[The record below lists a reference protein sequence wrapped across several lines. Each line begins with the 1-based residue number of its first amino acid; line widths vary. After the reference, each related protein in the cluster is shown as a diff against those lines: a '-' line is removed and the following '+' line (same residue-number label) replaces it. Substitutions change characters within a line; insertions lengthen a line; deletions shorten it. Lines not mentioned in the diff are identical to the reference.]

1 MITVPLHIVDAD
13 STPITKQQIHQHVA
27 YLNSVYNP
35 QGVAFTFDDQVDY
48 VSKAADPDWINQ
60 KNNVIEKYAYGLH
73 GKLLLVL
80 AGGGFGGDGTVF
92 RALAGKG
99 TQVGFDVGAR
109 GIAHEIG
116 HTLCLQHAFREN
128 ITDAWPQGKTP
139 DPGWRSFSDL
149 FKEWVNPSGVLDPGG
164 FQAYLERV
172 LDGDAEANGCF
183 FPVEDTPLSMHVIN
197 SVDPVVFRQQSY
209 LLKGTLSLG
218 TEAVTYNILPDQH
231 NVMGYYLGYPELPL
245 RLTPGQGQVIRGSLL
260 QGHHRHIA
268 FPKRSA
274 SEFVL
279 DPVLAAPAPGE
290 LHLAAPAWDGR
301 IQYKLWTQDKNGW
314 SPGQKTWYDL
324 GGTGTKGTPALVS
337 WEPGHADI
345 FVRWADNTIR
355 NKAINIVNKT
365 ISTETFWPSV
375 TGWNNL
381 GGAAIDSPVAV
392 SWGKGRLDLF
402 AVFSNGALHWCS
414 WDTSTGKWSGWTSLG
429 GDCTGTPAV
438 CAWGPGHIDVI
449 VRWKDGTIRNKAFND
464 GAWWPGPT
472 TWAKLGGT
480 GKLPPRVVAWSP
492 GHLDLVAVMGDGKVA
507 NKVWENGNWW
517 PSTTGWNVINQNETP
532 AFTQNVSLVA
542 PEPGQLEIYA
552 IGAYDL
558 NLYRCV
564 WTKAKGQWSPWKL
577 VEGMYIS
584 GNIAAASWGPGHI
597 NLAARTLDGRIRNT
611 ILSNEVGNSS
621 YWYLADLPASGSI

>member
-337 WEPGHADI
+337 WEPGHVDI
-345 FVRWADNTIR
+345 FVRWT
-355 NKAINIVNKT
+355 
-365 ISTETFWPSV
+365 
-375 TGWNNL
+375 
-381 GGAAIDSPVAV
+381 
-392 SWGKGRLDLF
+392 
-402 AVFSNGALHWCS
+402 
-414 WDTSTGKWSGWTSLG
+414 
-429 GDCTGTPAV
+429 
-438 CAWGPGHIDVI
+438 
-449 VRWKDGTIRNKAFND
+449 DGTIRNKAFND

-472 TWAKLGGT
+472 TWANLGWT

-564 WTKAKGQWSPWKL
+564 WTKAKGQWSP
-577 VEGMYIS
+577 
-584 GNIAAASWGPGHI
+584 
-597 NLAARTLDGRIRNT
+597 
-611 ILSNEVGNSS
+611 
-621 YWYLADLPASGSI
+621 